1 MHFCGATKTA
11 QGVCSK
17 VGVQVLFGVL
27 LLQGKNVE
35 NSRLTV
41 MGADRQIVPR
51 MSLEHE
57 GEVQFVYWGKT
68 EAC

>member
-17 VGVQVLFGVL
+17 VGVKVLFGVL
-27 LLQGKNVE
+27 LLQGKNAE

-41 MGADRQIVPR
+41 MGADRQIVPK
-51 MSLEHE
+51 MSLKHE
-57 GEVQFVYWGKT
+57 GEAQFVY
-68 EAC
+68 